1 MKIKL
6 SSFCWE
12 CFNET
17 EKTKEDYERLKKEIG
32 DEEIEVDF
40 NNENSYLVVCKN
52 GHTSHTQLQN
62 EKFELLFDIAA
73 MALID
78 GYTKEC
84 VSTIASSF
92 ERFVEFYIKVIAI
105 KKQVNFENY
114 ISTWKLLSKQSER
127 QLGAFYILQLTE
139 FGQTKYTLVQKWVE
153 FRNRVTHQGYIPTSS
168 EAIEYGEYILSLIN
182 SILLDL
188 REENLDSVEKAGF
201 FGFTYDGKII
211 SEKQMRTSAVIPTI
225 ISLNSLRSK
234 EFGENTF
241 RESIESIKGNGF
253 YKLFYSKTI

>member
-84 VSTIASSF
+84 VSTISSSF
-92 ERFVEFYIKVIAI
+92 ERFVEFFIKVIAI
-105 KKQVNFENY
+105 KKQVIF
-114 ISTWKLLSKQSER
+114 ER

-182 SILLDL
+182 AILLDL

-225 ISLNSLRSK
+225 ISLHSLRSK
-234 EFGENTF
+234 EFGKNTF